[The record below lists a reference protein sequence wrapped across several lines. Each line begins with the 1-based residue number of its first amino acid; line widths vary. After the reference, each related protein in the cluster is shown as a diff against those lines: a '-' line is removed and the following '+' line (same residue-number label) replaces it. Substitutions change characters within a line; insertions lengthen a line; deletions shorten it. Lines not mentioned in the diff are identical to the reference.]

1 MAKSPFKALSKFNN
15 TSGRLT
21 KRSGMSRVSLKNG
34 HLQLPVTLSHGSN
47 GLQSHNQMNF
57 RYNDKG
63 KADISNT
70 KKELIYKLK
79 NEIKS
84 KYFKKELKNDCLNNF
99 MKVNLYNS
107 NSSNSNSFNSKI
119 TKSKKVKL
127 GIYERKRCQYMH
139 NHKLVLN
146 KSKQKYNLLKSSKI
160 TNKQKDTGKLNVNKI
175 NPKNQKNEA
184 TQSHSKNPIS
194 NYTLNNLD
202 SRDRQNDFKK
212 NEICSQN
219 INKVCITKSDNLIK
233 YPKRVS
239 NEKKLKDIDT
249 ITVNTCNTLQE
260 VSNFKIQEELPNR
273 KYRNIK
279 LSHLQKHLQI
289 YSGKYILFFD

>member
-1 MAKSPFKALSKFNN
+1 MAKSPFKAFSTFNN

-47 GLQSHNQMNF
+47 GLQSRNQMNF
-57 RYNDKG
+57 RHNDKG

-84 KYFKKELKNDCLNNF
+84 KYFKKELKNDYLNNF

-107 NSSNSNSFNSKI
+107 NSSKSKI
-119 TKSKKVKL
+119 PKSKNVKL
-127 GIYERKRCQYMH
+127 GIFERKKCQYRH
-139 NHKLVLN
+139 NHKLIHN
-146 KSKQKYNLLKSSKI
+146 KFKQKYNSLKSSKI
-160 TNKQKDTGKLNVNKI
+160 TNKQKDNGKLNVNKI
-175 NPKNQKNEA
+175 NPRNQKNEA
-184 TQSHSKNPIS
+184 TFSHNKNPIS

-202 SRDRQNDFKK
+202 SRNGKNEIKK
-212 NEICSQN
+212 NEICSKN
-219 INKVCITKSDNLIK
+219 IYKVCNTKSDNLIK
-233 YPKRVS
+233 YPKIIS

-279 LSHLQKHLQI
+279 LSHIQKHLQI
-289 YSGKYILFFD
+289 YSGKYLLYFRLN